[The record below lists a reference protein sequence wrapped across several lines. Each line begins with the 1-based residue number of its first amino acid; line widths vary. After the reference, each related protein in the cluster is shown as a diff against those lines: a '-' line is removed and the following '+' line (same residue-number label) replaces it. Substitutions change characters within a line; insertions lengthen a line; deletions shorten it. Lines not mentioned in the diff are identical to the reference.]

1 MVNIMRSRFDEQL
14 KVLNKKMIEM
24 GAECEELI
32 ALVAK
37 ALLNGDVEG
46 ARKAKEQGHEIDQ
59 MEREIEAICL
69 KLLLQQQPV
78 AKDLRVISAA
88 LKMITDMER
97 IGDIADDI
105 TIHSVMLKESR
116 SNVIVDEAVKM
127 GRVAVS
133 MLKSSINAYVSGDVE
148 LALNSCREDDIIDD
162 LFDTVMKQL
171 VEMIKTDA
179 KGADE
184 APDLLM
190 ITKYFERMGDHT
202 VNIAEWVVYAYT
214 GTRNIDLDSE
224 KGIDEALSCI
234 L

>member
-1 MVNIMRSRFDEQL
+1 MRNYYQSQLDEINTKL
-14 KVLNKKMIEM
+14 IEM
-24 GAECEELI
+24 SLLLENAIENSIL
-32 ALVAK
+32 ALK
-37 ALLNGDVEG
+37 QDNPKLLEIGEQYENEING
-46 ARKAKEQGHEIDQ
+46 
-59 MEREIEAICL
+59 MEKEIEALCL
-69 KLLLQQQPV
+69 NVILRQQPV
-78 AKDLRVISAA
+78 ASDFHRVSAV

-133 MLKSSINAYVSGDVE
+133 MLKSSINAYVVGDVE

-190 ITKYFERMGDHT
+190 IAKYFERMGDHT
-202 VNIAEWVVYAYT
+202 VNIAEWVVYAFT
-214 GTRNIDLDSE
+214 GRRNIDLDSE
-224 KGIDEALSCI
+224 SGINEALGCI
-234 L
+234 

>member
-1 MVNIMRSRFDEQL
+1 MRNYYQSQLDEIN
-14 KVLNKKMIEM
+14 NKLIEM
-24 GAECEELI
+24 SLLLENAIENSILALKQDNPKLLEIGEEY
-32 ALVAK
+32 
-37 ALLNGDVEG
+37 E
-46 ARKAKEQGHEIDQ
+46 HEINS
-59 MEREIEAICL
+59 MEKEIEALCL
-69 KLLLQQQPV
+69 NVILRQQPV
-78 AKDLRVISAA
+78 ASDFHRVSAV

-97 IGDIADDI
+97 IGDIAEDI

-133 MLKSSINAYVSGDVE
+133 MLKSSINAYVVGDVE

-190 ITKYFERMGDHT
+190 IAKYFERMGDHT
-202 VNIAEWVVYAYT
+202 VNIAEWVVYAFT
-214 GTRNIDLDSE
+214 GRRNIDLDSE
-224 KGIDEALSCI
+224 SGINEALGCI
-234 L
+234 

>member
-1 MVNIMRSRFDEQL
+1 MRNYYQLQLDEINRKL
-14 KVLNKKMIEM
+14 LEM
-24 GAECEELI
+24 GLLLENAIENSIL
-32 ALVAK
+32 ALK
-37 ALLNGDVEG
+37 QDNPKLLETG
-46 ARKAKEQGHEIDQ
+46 EQIEHEINS
-59 MEREIEAICL
+59 MEKEIEALCL
-69 KLLLQQQPV
+69 NVILRQQPV
-78 AKDLRVISAA
+78 ASDFHRVSAV

-116 SNVIVDEAVKM
+116 NSVIADEAVKM

-148 LALNSCREDDIIDD
+148 LALNSCREDDVIDS

-190 ITKYFERMGDHT
+190 IAKYFERMGDHT
-202 VNIAEWVVYAYT
+202 VNIAEWVVYAFT
-214 GTRNIDLDSE
+214 GKRNIDLDSE
-224 KGIDEALSCI
+224 SGIDEALSCI
-234 L
+234 Q

>member
-1 MVNIMRSRFDEQL
+1 MRNYYQSQLDEIN
-14 KVLNKKMIEM
+14 NKLIEM
-24 GAECEELI
+24 SLLLENAIENSILALKQDNPQLLETGEEY
-32 ALVAK
+32 
-37 ALLNGDVEG
+37 E
-46 ARKAKEQGHEIDQ
+46 HEINS
-59 MEREIEAICL
+59 MEKEIEALCL
-69 KLLLQQQPV
+69 NVILRQQPV
-78 AKDLRVISAA
+78 ASDFHRVSAV

-133 MLKSSINAYVSGDVE
+133 MLKSSINAYVVGDVE

-190 ITKYFERMGDHT
+190 IAKYFERMGDHT
-202 VNIAEWVVYAYT
+202 VNIAEWVVYAFT
-214 GTRNIDLDSE
+214 GRRNIDLDSE
-224 KGIDEALSCI
+224 SGINEALGCI
-234 L
+234 

>member
-1 MVNIMRSRFDEQL
+1 MRNYYQSQLDEIN
-14 KVLNKKMIEM
+14 NKLIEM
-24 GAECEELI
+24 SLLLENAIENSILALKQNNPKLLEIGEEY
-32 ALVAK
+32 
-37 ALLNGDVEG
+37 E
-46 ARKAKEQGHEIDQ
+46 HEINS
-59 MEREIEAICL
+59 MEKEIEALCL
-69 KLLLQQQPV
+69 NVILRQQPV
-78 AKDLRVISAA
+78 ASDFHRVSAV

-97 IGDIADDI
+97 IGDIAEDI

-133 MLKSSINAYVSGDVE
+133 MLKSSINAYVVGDVE

-190 ITKYFERMGDHT
+190 IAKYFERMGDHT
-202 VNIAEWVVYAYT
+202 VNIAEWVVYAFT
-214 GTRNIDLDSE
+214 GRRNIDLDSE
-224 KGIDEALSCI
+224 SGINEALGCI
-234 L
+234 

>member
-1 MVNIMRSRFDEQL
+1 MRNYYQSQLDEIN
-14 KVLNKKMIEM
+14 NKLIEM
-24 GAECEELI
+24 GLLLENAIENSILALKQDNTKLLEIGEEY
-32 ALVAK
+32 
-37 ALLNGDVEG
+37 E
-46 ARKAKEQGHEIDQ
+46 HEINS
-59 MEREIEAICL
+59 MEKEIEALCL
-69 KLLLQQQPV
+69 NVILRQQPV
-78 AKDLRVISAA
+78 ASDFHRVSAV

-97 IGDIADDI
+97 IGDIAEDI

-133 MLKSSINAYVSGDVE
+133 MLKNSINAYVVGDVE

-190 ITKYFERMGDHT
+190 IAKYFERMGDHT
-202 VNIAEWVVYAYT
+202 VNIAEWVVYAFT
-214 GTRNIDLDSE
+214 GRRNIDLDSE
-224 KGIDEALSCI
+224 SGINEALGCI
-234 L
+234 

>member
-1 MVNIMRSRFDEQL
+1 MRNYYQAQLDE
-14 KVLNKKMIEM
+14 KNKKLLDM
-24 GAECEELI
+24 
-32 ALVAK
+32 
-37 ALLNGDVEG
+37 ALLLENAIENSISALKENNPKFLEIGNDYEMQING
-46 ARKAKEQGHEIDQ
+46 
-59 MEREIEAICL
+59 MEKDIESLCL
-69 KLLLQQQPV
+69 NVILRQQPV
-78 AKDLRVISAA
+78 ASDFHRVSAV

-97 IGDIADDI
+97 IGDIAEDI

-116 SNVIVDEAVKM
+116 SNVIIDEAVKM

-133 MLKSSINAYVSGDVE
+133 MLKSSINAYVVGDVE
-148 LALNSCREDDIIDD
+148 LALNSCREDDIIDS

>member
-1 MVNIMRSRFDEQL
+1 MRNYYQSQLDEINTKL
-14 KVLNKKMIEM
+14 IEM
-24 GAECEELI
+24 SLLLENAIENSILALKQDNTKLLEIGEEY
-32 ALVAK
+32 
-37 ALLNGDVEG
+37 E
-46 ARKAKEQGHEIDQ
+46 HEINS
-59 MEREIEAICL
+59 MEKEIEALCL
-69 KLLLQQQPV
+69 NVILRQQPV
-78 AKDLRVISAA
+78 ASDFHRVSAV

-97 IGDIADDI
+97 IGDIAEDI

-133 MLKSSINAYVSGDVE
+133 MLKNSINAYVVGDVE

-190 ITKYFERMGDHT
+190 IAKYFERMGDHT
-202 VNIAEWVVYAYT
+202 VNIAEWVVYAFT
-214 GTRNIDLDSE
+214 GRRNIDLDSE
-224 KGIDEALSCI
+224 SGINEALGCI
-234 L
+234 

>member
-1 MVNIMRSRFDEQL
+1 MRNYYQSQLDEIN
-14 KVLNKKMIEM
+14 NKLIEM
-24 GAECEELI
+24 GLLLENAIENSILALKQNNPKLLEIGEEY
-32 ALVAK
+32 
-37 ALLNGDVEG
+37 E
-46 ARKAKEQGHEIDQ
+46 HEINS
-59 MEREIEAICL
+59 MEKEIEALCL
-69 KLLLQQQPV
+69 NVILRQQPV
-78 AKDLRVISAA
+78 ASDFHRVSAV

-97 IGDIADDI
+97 IGDIAEDI

-133 MLKSSINAYVSGDVE
+133 MLKSSINAYVVGDVE

-190 ITKYFERMGDHT
+190 IAKYFERMGDHT
-202 VNIAEWVVYAYT
+202 VNIAEWVVYAFT
-214 GTRNIDLDSE
+214 GRRNIDLDSE
-224 KGIDEALSCI
+224 SGINEALGCI
-234 L
+234 

>member
-1 MVNIMRSRFDEQL
+1 MRNYYQAQLDEI
-14 KVLNKKMIEM
+14 NKKLLDM
-24 GAECEELI
+24 
-32 ALVAK
+32 
-37 ALLNGDVEG
+37 ALLLENAIENSISALKENNPKFLEIGNDYEMQING
-46 ARKAKEQGHEIDQ
+46 
-59 MEREIEAICL
+59 MEKDIESLCL
-69 KLLLQQQPV
+69 NVILRQQPV
-78 AKDLRVISAA
+78 ASDFHRVSAV

-97 IGDIADDI
+97 IGDIAEDI

-116 SNVIVDEAVKM
+116 SNVIIDEAVKM

-133 MLKSSINAYVSGDVE
+133 MLKSSINAYVVGDVE
-148 LALNSCREDDIIDD
+148 LALNSCREDDIIDS

>member
-1 MVNIMRSRFDEQL
+1 MRNYYQSQLDEIN
-14 KVLNKKMIEM
+14 NKLIEM
-24 GAECEELI
+24 SLLLENAIENSILALKQDNPQLLEIGEEY
-32 ALVAK
+32 
-37 ALLNGDVEG
+37 E
-46 ARKAKEQGHEIDQ
+46 HEINS
-59 MEREIEAICL
+59 MEKEIEALCL
-69 KLLLQQQPV
+69 NVILRQQPV
-78 AKDLRVISAA
+78 ASDFHRVSAV

-133 MLKSSINAYVSGDVE
+133 MLKSSINAYVVGDVE

-179 KGADE
+179 KGAGE

-190 ITKYFERMGDHT
+190 IAKYFERMGDHT
-202 VNIAEWVVYAYT
+202 VNIAEWVVYAFT
-214 GTRNIDLDSE
+214 GRRNIDLDSE
-224 KGIDEALSCI
+224 SGINEALGCI
-234 L
+234 